1 MSDIKKVVLA
11 YSGGLDTSVILKWL
25 QDVYKCEVVTF
36 TADLGQGEELEPAR
50 AKAVQLGIKP
60 KNIYIDDLREEFVRD
75 FVFPM
80 FRANTIY
87 EGEYLLGTS
96 IARPLIAKRL
106 IEIVNETGADA
117 ICHGATGKGNDQ
129 VRFELGAYALKPGIK
144 VIAPWREWD
153 LLSREKLMAYAEK
166 HGIPIDMKHKKGGSP
181 YSMDAN
187 LLHISY
193 EGRHLEDPAAEA
205 EESMWRWTVS
215 PEKAPNKAEYL
226 DLEFVAGDLVSINGK
241 KMKAHELLATLN
253 ELGGKHGIGRLDLVE
268 NRYVGMKSRGCYETP
283 GGTIL
288 LRAHR
293 AIESITLDREVAHLK
308 DDLMPR
314 YASLVY
320 NGYWW
325 SPERKAL
332 QVLIDHTQQN
342 VNGTVRLK
350 LYKGNV
356 IVVGRDSKSD
366 SLFDST
372 IATFEDDAGAYDQKD
387 AGGFIKLNALR
398 MRIAANL
405 QAKKSGKPAAAKKPA
420 AKAVK
425 AEAAKPAAKPAAKK
439 APAAKPVAAK
449 VTAKPAKAPV
459 KKPAAK
465 KKA

>member
-1 MSDIKKVVLA
+1 MSDVKKVVLA

-25 QDVYKCEVVTF
+25 QDTYQCEVVTF
-36 TADLGQGEELEPAR
+36 TADIGQGEELEPAR
-50 AKAVQLGIKP
+50 EKAKKFGVKE
-60 KNIYIDDLREEFVRD
+60 IYIDDLREEFVRD

-80 FRANTIY
+80 FRANTVY

-106 IEIVNETGADA
+106 IEIANETGADA
-117 ICHGATGKGNDQ
+117 ISHGATGKGNDQ
-129 VRFELGAYALKPGIK
+129 VRFELGAYALKPGVK

-153 LLSREKLMAYAEK
+153 LLSREKLLAYAEQ
-166 HGIPIDMKHKKGGSP
+166 HGIPVEMKHRQGGSP

-193 EGRHLEDPAAEA
+193 EGRHLENPAAEA
-205 EESMWRWTVS
+205 EEDMWRWTVS
-215 PEKAPNKAEYL
+215 PERAPDEAEYL
-226 DLEFVAGDLVSINGK
+226 EIEYRNGDPISLNGK
-241 KMKAHELLATLN
+241 ALKPHELLAELN
-253 ELGGKHGIGRLDLVE
+253 RLGGKHGIGRLDLVE

-288 LRAHR
+288 LKAHR

-314 YASLVY
+314 YASMIY

-325 SPERKAL
+325 SPERVAL
-332 QVLIDHTQQN
+332 QALIDHTQQT
-342 VNGTVRLK
+342 VNGWVKLK

-356 IVVGRDSKSD
+356 IVTGRDSKTD
-366 SLFDST
+366 SLFDPN
-372 IATFEDDAGAYDQKD
+372 IATFEDDAGAYDHRD

-405 QAKKSGKPAAAKKPA
+405 RNNKK
-420 AKAVK
+420 
-425 AEAAKPAAKPAAKK
+425 
-439 APAAKPVAAK
+439 
-449 VTAKPAKAPV
+449 
-459 KKPAAK
+459 
-465 KKA
+465 

>member
-1 MSDIKKVVLA
+1 MSDVKKAVLA

-25 QDVYKCEVVTF
+25 QDTYQCEVVTF

-50 AKAVQLGIKP
+50 AKALQFGIKP
-60 KNIYIDDLREEFVRD
+60 ENIFIDDLREEFVRD

-80 FRANTIY
+80 FRCNTVY

-96 IARPLIAKRL
+96 IARPLIAKRQ
-106 IEIVNETGADA
+106 IDIARQTGADA
-117 ICHGATGKGNDQ
+117 VSHGATGKGNDQ
-129 VRFELGAYALKPGIK
+129 VRFELGYYALMPGVK

-153 LLSREKLMAYAEK
+153 LLSREKLLAYAEK
-166 HGIPIDMKHKKGGSP
+166 NGIPIEMKHKQGGSP

-187 LLHISY
+187 LLHISF

-215 PEKAPNKAEYL
+215 PEAAPDAAEYL
-226 DLEFVAGDLVSINGK
+226 DLEFEKGDLVSINGTR
-241 KMKAHELLATLN
+241 MKPHELLAKLN

-314 YASLVY
+314 YASMIY
-320 NGYWW
+320 TGYWW
-325 SPERKAL
+325 SPERLAL
-332 QVLIDHTQQN
+332 QALIDQTQQT
-342 VNGTVRLK
+342 VNGWVRVK

-356 IVVGRDSKSD
+356 IVVARDSKTD
-366 SLFDST
+366 SLFDPT
-372 IATFEDDAGAYDQKD
+372 IATFEDDQGAYNQKD
-387 AGGFIKLNALR
+387 AHGFIRLNALR
-398 MRIAANL
+398 MRIAAN
-405 QAKKSGKPAAAKKPA
+405 ARNKRS
-420 AKAVK
+420 
-425 AEAAKPAAKPAAKK
+425 
-439 APAAKPVAAK
+439 
-449 VTAKPAKAPV
+449 
-459 KKPAAK
+459 
-465 KKA
+465 